1 MQEKT
6 GMSCQYRE
14 KWNTAQGEAKAMQ
27 AAMKWSGSKL
37 MVQIAGEQQELL
49 LAAGQLQGGEHPDA
63 LRDHSTTT
71 SLQEMLTQKGN
82 LTT

>member
-1 MQEKT
+1 
-6 GMSCQYRE
+6 
-14 KWNTAQGEAKAMQ
+14 
-27 AAMKWSGSKL
+27 
-37 MVQIAGEQQELL
+37 MVQIAGEQQ
-49 LAAGQLQGGEHPDA
+49 GQLQGGEHPDA